1 MSFKSLLKISRNI
14 IFTSIGI
21 SILNIMKTD
30 NVKASNYPACPT
42 EGSSLASQAQTQT
55 CTTTPTTMEI
65 KFYELGFCTGDPLSG
80 SDFDNSTC
88 EKSWGSTSGE
98 TADLATFS
106 YKGLTS
112 GLTYKVPSQQYD
124 YAYVVFDPTW
134 VLKGKV
140 YFNGTTYYTMSNGLV
155 TLESDRYDKFQMRL
169 TDIGTAGNCA
179 QYSANTDYGA
189 VRARLTNNS
198 LISATDNASC
208 NASTRMVGIVDLTTP
223 LVVTDDI
230 KAYQLTWIIKDM
242 GIEATDGGG
251 AGPALWKG
259 GPFVPNFTL
268 EK

>member
-1 MSFKSLLKISRNI
+1 MSFKSFLKLSRNI
-14 IFTSIGI
+14 IFTTIGI
-21 SILNIMKTD
+21 SILNIITTD
-30 NVKASNYPACPT
+30 NAKASNYPACPA
-42 EGSSLASQAQTQT
+42 EGSAAASGAQTQT
-55 CTTTPTTMEI
+55 CTTTPKVMEI
-65 KFYELGFCTGDPLSG
+65 KFYELGFCKGDPLSG

-88 EKSWGSTSGE
+88 EKSWVSTSGE
-98 TADLATFS
+98 TADLASFS
-106 YKGLTS
+106 FLGLTS

-134 VLKGKV
+134 GLKGEV
-140 YFNGTTYYTMSNGLV
+140 YFNGTTYYTDASGNV
-155 TLESDRYDKFQMRL
+155 TETSGNYDKFQMRL
-169 TDIGTAGNCA
+169 TDISTAGNCA
-179 QYSANTDYGA
+179 QYSANTDYGP
-189 VRARLTNNS
+189 VKARLANIS
-198 LISATDNASC
+198 LTSATDNTSC

-251 AGPALWKG
+251 AGPAEWKG

>member
-1 MSFKSLLKISRNI
+1 MSFKSLLKIAEKFV
-14 IFTSIGI
+14 FTSIGI
-21 SILNIMKTD
+21 SVLNVITTD
-30 NVKASNYPACPT
+30 TAKASNYPACPA
-42 EGSSLASQAQTQT
+42 EGSSAASQAQNQT

-65 KFYELGFCTGDPLSG
+65 KFYELGFCTEDPLSG

-112 GLTYKVPSQQYD
+112 GLTYKVPSKQYD

-134 VLKGKV
+134 VLKGEV
-140 YFNGTTYYTMSNGLV
+140 YFNGFTYYTDKTGGV
-155 TLESDRYDKFQMRL
+155 TTTSGNYDKFQIKL
-169 TDIGTAGNCA
+169 NDSDTAGNCA
-179 QYSANTDYGA
+179 QYAASTNYGA
-189 VRARLTNNS
+189 VKARLTNDS

-208 NASTRMVGIVDLTTP
+208 NASTRMVGMVDLTTP
-223 LVVTDDI
+223 LVVTDDV

-242 GIEATDGGG
+242 GIESTDSGSY
-251 AGPALWKG
+251 GPAGWKP

-268 EK
+268 DN